1 MTGSSGSIRAHS
13 PSGTIHGGCCP
24 FLTAGPNHNMS
35 TAIPTRHSVR
45 SSKWFLPLFCL
56 ALGVVVL
63 VASWLGGSLSA
74 GVYGLVVLAVF
85 GLALLLLTGRSETL
99 RGLTVGRDERFA
111 QIDLRATAVTGLVL
125 IITVIVAWLVE
136 IARGHSGN
144 PYGWLGA
151 IGGVAYI
158 LAVAFFRWRG

>member
-1 MTGSSGSIRAHS
+1 MIKDRCQAV
-13 PSGTIHGGCCP
+13 
-24 FLTAGPNHNMS
+24 A
-35 TAIPTRHSVR
+35 R
-45 SSKWFLPLFCL
+45 SKWFLPLFCL
-56 ALGVVVL
+56 GLGVVVL
-63 VASWLGGSLSA
+63 VASWLGGQLGA
-74 GVYGLVVLAVF
+74 GVYGLAVLAIF
-85 GLALLLLTGRSETL
+85 GLVLLLLTGRSETI

-151 IGGVAYI
+151 IGGLAYI

>member
-1 MTGSSGSIRAHS
+1 MIKD
-13 PSGTIHGGCCP
+13 PSQ
-24 FLTAGPNHNMS
+24 
-35 TAIPTRHSVR
+35 SVSRCQAVMR
-45 SSKWFLPLFCL
+45 SRWFMPLFCL

-99 RGLTVGRDERFA
+99 RGLTIGRDERFA
-111 QIDLRATAVTGLVL
+111 QIDLRATAVAGLVL

>member
-1 MTGSSGSIRAHS
+1 MVKDRSRAV
-13 PSGTIHGGCCP
+13 
-24 FLTAGPNHNMS
+24 
-35 TAIPTRHSVR
+35 TRCQAVMR
-45 SSKWFLPLFCL
+45 FRWFMPLFCL
-56 ALGVVVL
+56 GLGVVVL
-63 VASWLGGSLSA
+63 VASWLGGQLGA
-74 GVYGLVVLAVF
+74 GLYGLVVMTAF
-85 GLALLLLTGRSETL
+85 GLVLLLLGGRSETI
-99 RGLTVGRDERFA
+99 RGLTTGRDERFA
-111 QIDLRATAVTGLVL
+111 QIDLRATAVAGLVL

>member
-1 MTGSSGSIRAHS
+1 MVA
-13 PSGTIHGGCCP
+13 GGQ
-24 FLTAGPNHNMS
+24 
-35 TAIPTRHSVR
+35 
-45 SSKWFLPLFCL
+45 
-56 ALGVVVL
+56 LG
-63 VASWLGGSLSA
+63 A

-85 GLALLLLTGRSETL
+85 GLVLLLLTGRSETL
-99 RGLTVGRDERFA
+99 RGLTTGRDERFA

-125 IITVIVAWLVE
+125 ITTVIVAWLVE

-151 IGGVAYI
+151 IGGLAYI

>member
-1 MTGSSGSIRAHS
+1 MIKDR
-13 PSGTIHGGCCP
+13 CE
-24 FLTAGPNHNMS
+24 
-35 TAIPTRHSVR
+35 AIGR
-45 SSKWFLPLFCL
+45 SKWFLPLFCL

-99 RGLTVGRDERFA
+99 RGLTIGRDERFA
-111 QIDLRATAVTGLVL
+111 QIDLRATAVAGLVL

-151 IGGVAYI
+151 IGGLAYI

>member
-1 MTGSSGSIRAHS
+1 MIKDRCQAIAH
-13 PSGTIHGGCCP
+13 
-24 FLTAGPNHNMS
+24 
-35 TAIPTRHSVR
+35 
-45 SSKWFLPLFCL
+45 SKWFLPLFSL
-56 ALGVVVL
+56 SLGGVVL
-63 VASWLGGSLSA
+63 LASWLGGQLSS

-85 GLALLLLTGRSETL
+85 GLVLLLLTGRSETI

-125 IITVIVAWLVE
+125 ITTLIVAWLVE

-151 IGGVAYI
+151 IGGLAYI

>member
-1 MTGSSGSIRAHS
+1 MIKDSCEGLMR
-13 PSGTIHGGCCP
+13 
-24 FLTAGPNHNMS
+24 
-35 TAIPTRHSVR
+35 
-45 SSKWFLPLFCL
+45 SKWFMPLFCL
-56 ALGVVVL
+56 GLGVVVL

-99 RGLTVGRDERFA
+99 RGLTIGRDERFA
-111 QIDLRATAVTGLVL
+111 QIDLRATAVAGLVL